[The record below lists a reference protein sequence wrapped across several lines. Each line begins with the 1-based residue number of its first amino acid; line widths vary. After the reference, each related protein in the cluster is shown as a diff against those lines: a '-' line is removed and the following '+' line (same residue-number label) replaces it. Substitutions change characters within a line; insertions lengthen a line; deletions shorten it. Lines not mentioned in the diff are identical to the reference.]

1 MQAMHYGTRLVRS
14 TRCFLAAIATVSL
27 FSVVACESTNS
38 DKDAGGG
45 GGLGNIVIKDQ
56 NNYKATS
63 TLTIPRVQ
71 TAAGQDLKIC
81 WSEMKTDFLCHS
93 LAPATDIDSLS
104 FLQVQN
110 RTEEQVE
117 GDLGAGKS
125 FAKYVVPRVYHAD
138 QAPSSTCANLSSFAL
153 DPTTT
158 PPQSPVIPAQDYLV
172 SSSKVYMILFSTGT
186 KLGAGSKSMLFIEP
200 SSSSTVTTVNA
211 VADSCSILDFKAD
224 ITSPTPIQVP
234 AAGPFVVDWSSLT
247 KDGMQNE
254 VLFTDIDGL
263 QLGFYKDATPAS
275 LQAKFL
281 DMDRTAEPFYE
292 LALSGDEKKAN
303 LTSAVTSDG
312 KKFAG
317 FTQTNGIWAVALR
330 CSTCEVPAPI
340 ALAILN
346 PI

>member
-1 MQAMHYGTRLVRS
+1 MHFGIRFVTSPRVVL
-14 TRCFLAAIATVSL
+14 TAAVTVALS
-27 FSVVACESTNS
+27 FVVVACESTNQ
-38 DKDAGGG
+38 DKDGGG
-45 GGLGNIVIKDQ
+45 GGSQGNIVIKDQ

-63 TLTIPRVQ
+63 TLVIPRVQ

-81 WSEMKTDFLCHS
+81 WDGMKTDFLCHS
-93 LAPATDIDSLS
+93 LVPATDIDSLS

-125 FAKYVVPRVYHAD
+125 FAKYVVPRVYHVD
-138 QAPSSTCANLSSFAL
+138 RAPSSTCANLSSFAL

-158 PPQSPVIPAQDYLV
+158 PPQSPVIPAQDYLA
-172 SSSKVYMILFSTGT
+172 STSKVYMILFSTGT

-200 SSSSTVTTVNA
+200 SASSTVTTVSA

-247 KDGMQNE
+247 KDGLQNE

-263 QLGFYKDATPAS
+263 QLGFYKDATIAS
-275 LQAKFL
+275 LQGKFL
-281 DMDRTAEPFYE
+281 DLDRSADTFYE
-292 LALSGDEKKAN
+292 LALTGDEKQAN
-303 LTSAVTSDG
+303 LTSAATSDG